1 MTAEE
6 LGRLVSGE
14 IDLPIGHRARHL
26 HVPQNEAVTSRR
38 RRGRPRKPAPSET
51 G

>member
-1 MTAEE
+1 MTAAE

-14 IDLPIGHRARHL
+14 INLPTGHRARHL
-26 HVPQNEAVTSRR
+26 HGAGDAIPPRR
-38 RRGRPRKPAPSET
+38 KRGRPRKSAPSET